1 MRAAVMFGLALG
13 AVACGTGGG
22 SDGDDELDAAVD
34 AMVEAMVEDMR
45 VEPDEAV
52 VDMAPRAMCGAQIV
66 YTFDEPVSFRR
77 LPAQEATRGEFD
89 ASCAAER
96 GPERIVEVVLAEPS
110 RVELYTESEIALT
123 VFVRSSCLDAQTE
136 VICERIEGEPVF
148 ELGAGRWYFF
158 FEPAE
163 AVDLPSIYVRTV
175 SEPL

>member
-22 SDGDDELDAAVD
+22 GGGDDEPDVAVD
-34 AMVEAMVEDMR
+34 AMVEAAVEDMR

-52 VDMAPRAMCGAQIV
+52 DMAPPAMCGAQIV

-89 ASCAAER
+89 ASCAVER
-96 GPERIVEVVLAEPS
+96 GPERIVEVVLTAPS
-110 RVELYTESEIALT
+110 RVELYTESEVALT
-123 VFVRSSCLDAQTE
+123 VFVRSSCLDAQSE
-136 VICERIEGEPVF
+136 VLCERIEGEPVF
-148 ELGAGRWYFF
+148 ELDAGRWYFF

-163 AVDLPSIYVRTV
+163 AVALPSIYVRTV

>member
-1 MRAAVMFGLALG
+1 MRAAVMLGLALG

-22 SDGDDELDAAVD
+22 GGGGDGDAAVD
-34 AMVEAMVEDMR
+34 AMVDGAIEDMR
-45 VEPDEAV
+45 VEPDVGV
-52 VDMAPRAMCGAQIV
+52 VDMAPPAMCGAQIV

-96 GPERIVEVVLAEPS
+96 GPERIVELVLAEPS

-123 VFVRSSCLDAQTE
+123 VFVRSGCLDAASE
-136 VICERIEGEPVF
+136 VLCERIEGEPVF
-148 ELGAGRWYFF
+148 ELDAGRWYLF

-175 SEPL
+175 SEAL

>member
-1 MRAAVMFGLALG
+1 MRGAMVGLALG

-22 SDGDDELDAAVD
+22 GGGGDEPDMAVD

-45 VEPDEAV
+45 VEPDEA

-66 YTFDEPVSFRR
+66 YTFDEPVSYRR

-96 GPERIVEVVLAEPS
+96 GPERIVEVVLTEPS

-123 VFVRSSCLDAQTE
+123 VFVRSTCLDAQTE
-136 VICERIEGEPVF
+136 VICERVEGEPVF